1 MILAMDV
8 LRWLTVR
15 ALVGQTW
22 AGANVL
28 DSPSQP
34 ADLRI
39 LEDQAPFI
47 AVYTDDADLTLDGN
61 SIADGRAEVYL
72 VIEVAVG
79 ESVERTPPA
88 NENDPEPLP
97 VRMGETDRGRE
108 ATIGYIARQVNQ
120 ALTAT
125 GNPWAELWRVLA
137 PVRSK
142 VEVRRGGA
150 GQEQV
155 PAVRFASR
163 IMRYTVEVLS
173 DPVLGEPVPE
183 GFWADFLTAASADPD
198 LADTAR
204 LVRAEIAGGGA
215 LPSWRIAQKQLT
227 LTNEGVR
234 SLGIAP
240 VVISDETEA
249 PTFTD
254 IIFDQQDGAAL
265 DEAAENDAGG
275 DGATEGLVRP

>member
-1 MILAMDV
+1 VTGESLPVQADIGTQVFAGTLNLGEPLV
-8 LRWLTVR
+8 VR
-15 ALVGQTW
+15 A
-22 AGANVL
+22 
-28 DSPSQP
+28 
-34 ADLRI
+34 
-39 LEDQAPFI
+39 
-47 AVYTDDADLTLDGN
+47 
-61 SIADGRAEVYL
+61 
-72 VIEVAVG
+72 
-79 ESVERTPPA
+79 
-88 NENDPEPLP
+88 
-97 VRMGETDRGRE
+97 
-108 ATIGYIARQVNQ
+108 
-120 ALTAT
+120 TAT
-125 GNPWAELWRVLA
+125 G
-137 PVRSK
+137 
-142 VEVRRGGA
+142 GA
-150 GQEQV
+150 TD
-155 PAVRFASR
+155 A
-163 IMRYTVEVLS
+163 TVTC
-173 DPVLGEPVPE
+173 G
-183 GFWADFLTAASADPD
+183 ASADPD